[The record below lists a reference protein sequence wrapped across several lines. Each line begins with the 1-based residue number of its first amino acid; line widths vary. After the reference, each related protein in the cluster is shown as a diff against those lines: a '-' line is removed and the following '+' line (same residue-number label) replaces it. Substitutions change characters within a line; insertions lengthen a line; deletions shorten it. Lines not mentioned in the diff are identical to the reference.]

1 MLIRKFFCAVF
12 VLFLFSLPE
21 ASFST
26 SYEPEETVPKN
37 WEISVG
43 VSFSGS
49 QGNTDK
55 TDIGA
60 DIDYR
65 FDDVKNKLENK
76 NEYRFSKTDG
86 KTNQDFWN
94 SKLYYF
100 RQVNNDDSQ
109 LPVFLDLGSFV
120 ERNEIERI
128 SLKYGFGGGLSTTF
142 PIFTSLETIPSFNV
156 LWEREDGIGTPTE
169 DFVALSFGIGIRTKI
184 GMYPKL
190 DFSSFF
196 ILPAN
201 ETSNYRSE
209 SKFSLEFPVYKIVS
223 LKLSLD
229 LDFDNQPISENV
241 KKTDLRYKT
250 SLNVSF

>member
-1 MLIRKFFCAVF
+1 MLIRKIFCTAF
-12 VLFLFSLPE
+12 TLFLFSLPE
-21 ASFST
+21 ASFSA
-26 SYEPEETVPKN
+26 SHEPEEKVSKN

-60 DIDYR
+60 DLDYR
-65 FDDVKNKLENK
+65 FDDVKNRLENK
-76 NEYRFSKTDG
+76 SEYRFSKTDG
-86 KTNQDFWN
+86 ETDQDFWN
-94 SKLYYF
+94 STLYYF
-100 RQVNNDDSQ
+100 RQINNDDSQ
-109 LPVFLDLGSFV
+109 LPIFFDLGSFV
-120 ERNEIERI
+120 ERDEIGRI

-142 PIFTSLETIPSFNV
+142 PVFTSLEVLPSFNV
-156 LWEREDGIGTPTE
+156 LWEKEDGIGVPAE
-169 DFVALSFGIGIRTKI
+169 DFTTLRSGISIRTKI
-184 GMYPKL
+184 GMDPKL
-190 DFSSFF
+190 DISSFF

-209 SKFSLEFPVYKIVS
+209 SRFSLEFSVYKIVS

-229 LDFDNQPISENV
+229 LDFDNQPISEEI

>member
-1 MLIRKFFCAVF
+1 MLIRKFFCAAF
-12 VLFLFSLPE
+12 TLFLFSLPE

-26 SYEPEETVPKN
+26 SQESEEKAPKN

-43 VSFSGS
+43 VAFSGS

-60 DIDYR
+60 DVDYR
-65 FDDVKNKLENK
+65 FDDVKNKLESK
-76 NEYRFSKTDG
+76 SEYRFSKTDG

-94 SKLYYF
+94 SKLNYF
-100 RQVNNDDSQ
+100 RQINNNDSQ
-109 LPVFLDLGSFV
+109 LPIFLDLGSFV
-120 ERNEIERI
+120 ERDEIGRI

-142 PIFTSLETIPSFNV
+142 PVFTSLEALPSFDV
-156 LWEREDGIGTPTE
+156 VWEREDGIGTPIE
-169 DFVALSFGIGIRTKI
+169 DFVTLHFGVGIRTKI
-184 GMYPKL
+184 GMDPKL
-190 DFSSFF
+190 DLSSFF

-201 ETSNYRSE
+201 ETGNYRSE
-209 SKFSLEFPVYKIVS
+209 SRFSLEFPVYKIVS

-229 LDFDNQPISENV
+229 LDFDNQPVSEEV